1 MLDRT
6 TITAMDTLLWLQ
18 SGEDTAELL
27 HLSASSVSR
36 KANNCAS
43 ALDLALLHQNNRWQ
57 LHGHSPL
64 LDLERQLLQD
74 YRLAGRS
81 PLRLDCCFET
91 RPLLAEATA
100 VASSPSRLQRVDAV
114 VPPQPQIQ
122 PQAAYELLEDRLIDA
137 YVGTLAP
144 DLPEADRPL
153 VAIPLLELPMRIL
166 AAADHPLHPSRHIGL
181 RERMAYPSP
190 AIAPAWA
197 LPRRE
202 RLLRQEAL
210 GRDPLPSGRDI
221 KELLR
226 SQVLESGALL
236 PGTALMATA
245 LPGIR
250 PLAEPLNL
258 RTALMLVVHRELERH
273 PRLQA
278 LADQLRELY
287 GDQLLRQ
294 GETLVRC

>member
-1 MLDRT
+1 MLDRAA
-6 TITAMDTLLWLQ
+6 ITAMDTLLWLQ

-36 KANNCAS
+36 KANSCAS
-43 ALDLALLHQNNRWQ
+43 ALDLALLHQNNGW
-57 LHGHSPL
+57 LLYGHSPL
-64 LDLERQLLQD
+64 LELERQLLQD
-74 YRLAGRS
+74 YRLAGRA
-81 PLRLDCCFET
+81 PLRVDCCFET

-100 VASSPSRLQRVDAV
+100 AASSPSRPHRIDAV

-122 PQAAYELLEDRLIDA
+122 PQAAYELLEERLIDA
-137 YVGTLAP
+137 YVGTVAP
-144 DLPEADRPL
+144 DLPEPNRPL
-153 VAIPLLELPMRIL
+153 AAIPLLELPLYIL
-166 AAADHPLHPSRHIGL
+166 AATDHPLQSSRHIGL

-190 AIAPAWA
+190 AIAPTWA

-221 KELLR
+221 NERLL

-278 LADQLRELY
+278 LADQLRGLY

-294 GETLVRC
+294 GEPLVRC